1 MFCVWVC
8 VLAYIRGTVVNGK
21 RVMKTF
27 LSPNDDIL
35 IGDTHLKVRDM
46 AMNWM
51 IFINYDVG

>member
-1 MFCVWVC
+1 MCA
-8 VLAYIRGTVVNGK
+8 LAYIRGTVVNGK

-46 AMNWM
+46 AVNWM
-51 IFINYDVG
+51 ILIIYDVG